1 MPTTDLP
8 GIGAMMRIESAR
20 SASARSS
27 ERLVMRL
34 TLTPG
39 AGSNSYIVITGPGC
53 TVTTRPCTPKSA
65 SFFSRIREFMIRES
79 RS

>member
-8 GIGAMMRIESAR
+8 GSGAMMRTESAR

-27 ERLVMRL
+27 ERFTIRF
-34 TLTPG
+34 TLTPE
-39 AGSNSYIVITGPGC
+39 AGSNSYMVTTGPGC
-53 TVTTRPCTPKSA
+53 TVTTRPPTPKSA
-65 SFFSRIREFMIRES
+65 SFFSRIREFMIRLS